1 MSPDLHSLLF
11 YLLLS
16 VILCFVQVLV
26 AATGAN
32 TQVGLPALAGNR
44 EGLPEM
50 VGWAGRAR
58 RAHLNMVE
66 NLVLFAALVL
76 ITAIAGKANATTAM
90 GAMIFFWAR
99 LAYAVIYLIGIPW
112 LRTLAW
118 FVSVIGMAMIAWVLL
133 QAL

>member
-16 VILCFVQVLV
+16 VILCFVQMLV

-32 TQVGLPALAGNR
+32 TQVGLPTLAGNR
-44 EGLPEM
+44 EGLPDM
-50 VGWAGRAR
+50 MGWAGRAR
-58 RAHLNMVE
+58 RAHLNMIE
-66 NLVLFAALVL
+66 NLVLFTALVL
-76 ITAIAGKANATTAM
+76 ITAISGKANATTAM

-99 LAYAVIYLIGIPW
+99 LAYAAIYLIGIPW

-118 FVSVIGMAMIAWVLL
+118 FVSVIGMAMIALVLL

>member
-1 MSPDLHSLLF
+1 MSPDLYFLLM
-11 YLLLS
+11 S
-16 VILCFVQVLV
+16 TILCFVQMLI

-44 EGLPEM
+44 EGLPDI
-50 VGWAGRAR
+50 VGWPGRAR
-58 RAHLNMVE
+58 RAHLNMIE

-76 ITAIAGKANATTAM
+76 IAAVAGKANATTAM

-99 LAYAVIYLIGIPW
+99 LAYALIYLIGIPW

-118 FVSVIGMAMIAWVLL
+118 LVGVIGMAMIAWVLL
-133 QAL
+133 QAI

>member
-16 VILCFVQVLV
+16 VILCFVQMLV

-32 TQVGLPALAGNR
+32 TQVGLPTLAGNR
-44 EGLPEM
+44 EGLPDM
-50 VGWAGRAR
+50 MGWAGRAR
-58 RAHLNMVE
+58 RAHLNMIE
-66 NLVLFAALVL
+66 NLVLFTALVL
-76 ITAIAGKANATTAM
+76 ITAISGKANATTAM

>member
-1 MSPDLHSLLF
+1 MSPDLHA
-11 YLLLS
+11 LLLS
-16 VILCFVQVLV
+16 VILCFVQMLI

-32 TQVGLPALAGNR
+32 TQVGLPTLAGNR
-44 EGLPEM
+44 EDLPDM

-58 RAHLNMVE
+58 RAHLNMIE
-66 NLVLFAALVL
+66 NLVLFAPLVL
-76 ITAIAGKANATTAM
+76 IAAVAGKANATTAM

>member
-1 MSPDLHSLLF
+1 MSPDLYHLLM
-11 YLLLS
+11 S
-16 VILCFVQVLV
+16 AVLCFVQMLI

-44 EGLPEM
+44 EGLPEI

-58 RAHLNMVE
+58 RAHLNMLE
-66 NLVLFAALVL
+66 NLVLFSALVL
-76 ITAIAGKANATTAM
+76 IAAVAGKANATTAM

-99 LAYAVIYLIGIPW
+99 LVYALIYLIGIPW

-118 FVSVIGMAMIAWVLL
+118 FVSVIGMVMIAWVLL
-133 QAL
+133 HAM

>member
-1 MSPDLHSLLF
+1 MAPVLK

-16 VILCFVQVLV
+16 AILCFVQMLI

-32 TQVGLPALAGNR
+32 QQVGLSTLAGNR
-44 EGLPEM
+44 EDLPTM
-50 VGWAGRAR
+50 TGWAGRAR
-58 RAHLNMVE
+58 RAHLNMIE

-76 ITAIAGKANATTAM
+76 IAAAAGKANATTAM

-112 LRTLAW
+112 LRTLVW

-133 QAL
+133 QAM

>member
-1 MSPDLHSLLF
+1 MSPDLHA
-11 YLLLS
+11 LLLS
-16 VILCFVQVLV
+16 VILCFVQMLI

-32 TQVGLPALAGNR
+32 TQVGLPTLAGNR
-44 EGLPEM
+44 EDLPDM

-58 RAHLNMVE
+58 RAHLNMIE
-66 NLVLFAALVL
+66 NLVLFAPLVL
-76 ITAIAGKANATTAM
+76 IAAVAGTANATTAM

>member
-1 MSPDLHSLLF
+1 MSPDLT
-11 YLLLS
+11 YLLYS
-16 VILCFVQVLV
+16 VILCFAQMLV

-32 TQVGLPALAGNR
+32 QQVGLPTLAGNR
-44 EGLPEM
+44 ESLPDYT
-50 VGWAGRAR
+50 GWAGRAK
-58 RAHLNMVE
+58 RAHLNMIE

-76 ITAIAGKANATTAM
+76 AVAVANKANATTAL

-99 LAYAVIYLIGIPW
+99 LAYAIIYVIGIPW

-133 QAL
+133 QAM

>member
-1 MSPDLHSLLF
+1 MSPDLHA
-11 YLLLS
+11 LLLS
-16 VILCFVQVLV
+16 VILCFVQMLI

-32 TQVGLPALAGNR
+32 TQVGLPTLAGNR
-44 EGLPEM
+44 EDLPDM

-58 RAHLNMVE
+58 RAHLNMIE
-66 NLVLFAALVL
+66 NLVLFAPLVL
-76 ITAIAGKANATTAM
+76 IAAVAGKANATTAM

-99 LAYAVIYLIGIPW
+99 LAYAVIYLIGLPW